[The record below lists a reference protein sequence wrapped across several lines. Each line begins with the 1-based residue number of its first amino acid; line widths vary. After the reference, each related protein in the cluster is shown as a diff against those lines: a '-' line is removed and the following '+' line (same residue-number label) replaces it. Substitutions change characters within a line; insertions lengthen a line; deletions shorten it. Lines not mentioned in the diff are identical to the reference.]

1 MGGLWNNMPKM
12 GVMGMLFAM
21 ASLGLPGLGSFIA
34 EFLILLGA
42 YKANSWL
49 TIIATLGLI
58 FSAIYSLRIMQKVF
72 FGPVKKS
79 SSVKDLTWREMSIM
93 ASLTISIIW
102 LGVYPQP
109 LINTAKPMVQQLE
122 TIFSKKNMEAAQQRQ
137 HLLKTTEI
145 KRNGV
150 KKETYVNE

>member
-1 MGGLWNNMPKM
+1 M

-42 YKANSWL
+42 FKANSWL

-79 SSVKDLTWREMSIM
+79 SQIKDLSWREMSIM
-93 ASLTISIIW
+93 ASLTVSIIW

-109 LINTAKPMVQQLE
+109 LINTAKPLVQQLE
-122 TIFSKKNMEAAQQRQ
+122 SIFSRKNMEAAQQGK
-137 HLLKTTEI
+137 HFLKPSNL
-145 KRNGV
+145 KSNGN
-150 KKETYVNE
+150 KKETYVNK